1 MRKLKRRKFDNS
13 QWCCALSVTII
24 YSNRYRKLA
33 LKWHPDKNPD
43 KQEEANRRFKEISEA
58 YEVLSDGKWE
68 TLWRYFVRHSQ
79 SVRILIWKIAKS
91 SPHSFPHL
99 WISRAHPSAHKR
111 KIYDCRGTSKSS
123 YHKSNYYYGA
133 GDSSP
138 DYHRRDYRNG
148 SRYGTNYTSDR
159 GSSASNTGSSY
170 PFRSF
175 FEQTPFYKFFGTM
188 CMRLVWIL
196 IFVFIFI
203 FETWCVANQLENC

>member
-68 TLWRYFVRHSQ
+68 TLWRYFGRHSQ

-91 SPHSFPHL
+91 ISHTCESLALTPQHTNERSTIAAEPANHL
-99 WISRAHPSAHKR
+99 TTKATTTTVPVTAARTTIDGITAMDRDTERTIRRIEDRRPVALAQVILSAVSLSKLR
-111 KIYDCRGTSKSS
+111 FTSS
-123 YHKSNYYYGA
+123 
-133 GDSSP
+133 
-138 DYHRRDYRNG
+138 
-148 SRYGTNYTSDR
+148 
-159 GSSASNTGSSY
+159 
-170 PFRSF
+170 
-175 FEQTPFYKFFGTM
+175 
-188 CMRLVWIL
+188 LVRCVCVWFL